1 MPDQS
6 VEVAPLHLLAEDAD
20 DLSVIAAALQDAVA
34 KLGDIQW
41 TPATR
46 QLTIALNRF
55 RWEAPGKTGERV
67 RSGLQ
72 LGSVLSVKARK
83 LKRDAPRAMV
93 ELLDVAFEPGEAP
106 GGVILLKFAGDA
118 DLRCEV
124 ECIDAVL
131 TDVSAPW
138 PAKSKPT
145 HQD

>member
-1 MPDQS
+1 MPEPVVDLK
-6 VEVAPLHLLAEDAD
+6 PLGLLAEDAD
-20 DLSVIAAALQDAVA
+20 DLRVVAAALQDAVL
-34 KLGDIQW
+34 KLGDIHW
-41 TPATR
+41 APATR
-46 QLTIALNRF
+46 QLTLALNRY
-55 RWEAPGKTGERV
+55 RWEGESRTSERV
-67 RSGLQ
+67 RAVLQ

-83 LKRDAPRAMV
+83 LKRDAPRAVV

-138 PAKSKPT
+138 PARGKPA
-145 HQD
+145 HGD